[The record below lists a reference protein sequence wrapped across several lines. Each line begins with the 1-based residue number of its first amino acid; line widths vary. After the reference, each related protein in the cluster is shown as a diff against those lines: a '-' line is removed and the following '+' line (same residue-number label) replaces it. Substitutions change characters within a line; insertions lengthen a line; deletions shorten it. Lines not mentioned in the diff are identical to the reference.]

1 MKINIIRKGLKE
13 KIFDTN
19 SWFGLNMI
27 QKTVSQK
34 GLQKG
39 TQKDLGFT
47 LVEVMVVMVIIGL
60 LTTFVVINVLP
71 SQDKAMV
78 QKAKGDIR
86 LLEQAAE
93 MYRLDMLDYPDEAV
107 GLGALKALPNGSGN
121 NERYRKGG
129 YVKYLPN
136 DPWDRPYIYRYPGEF
151 GVFDIL
157 SYGADGEPGG
167 EGLAADIVSWQP

>member
-1 MKINIIRKGLKE
+1 MKTSKNFKFLK
-13 KIFDTN
+13 KKN
-19 SWFGLNMI
+19 PN
-27 QKTVSQK
+27 KTAGNTEGNPAK
-34 GLQKG
+34 NER
-39 TQKDLGFT
+39 GFT

-93 MYRLDMLDYPDEAV
+93 MYRLDMLDYPDEAA
-107 GLGALKALPNGSGN
+107 GLSALKTLPSGSDKAD
-121 NERYRKGG
+121 RYRKGG
-129 YVKYLPN
+129 YVKFLPN
-136 DPWDRPYIYRYPGEF
+136 DPWDRPYIYRYPGEH

-157 SYGADGEPGG
+157 SYGSDGEPGG
-167 EGLAADIVSWQP
+167 EELAADIVSWQQ